1 MRRAVTLALL
11 PVVLLLTNSSPAKAS
26 RVVGEVTRI
35 IGREI
40 LADFPVP
47 VYPRSM
53 MMVLRGDGDSI
64 AGTAIAQR
72 CEGDLPPYQVTGEL
86 LFAADAVELVA
97 GKKVYVNSINTAPA
111 PSSIKRSV
119 VAGGSHLPMAANSLG
134 LYYFAAGQTVGYG
147 ALGLGYERGVRIV
160 NGLRIELDGGITGVG
175 NISARDPDVVN
186 TDQLIKSASGRVRL
200 DFGPHFGFY
209 SAYRWTEARGDA
221 MRWDTLTRRLRGEE
235 FIAPSTLD
243 SGKVRMQGIEYGLA
257 VSPAPRLAV
266 CAGYVPAYR
275 ADYGSLGVRC
285 EPAYTAEIRLGVG
298 DRILRLRGV
307 MTDGYWMGDLAIA
320 IR

>member
-1 MRRAVTLALL
+1 MRRAVISALL
-11 PVVLLLTNSSPAKAS
+11 LSALLATISLPAEAG
-26 RVVGEVTRI
+26 RVVGEVTRV

-40 LADFPVP
+40 VADFPVP

-86 LFAADAVELVA
+86 LFATDSVELVA
-97 GKKVYVNSINTAPA
+97 GKKVYVNAINTAPA

-160 NGLRIELDGGITGVG
+160 DGLRIEVDGGITGVG
-175 NISARDPDVVN
+175 NINARDPNVVN
-186 TDQLIKSASGRVRL
+186 TDQLIKSASGRLRF
-200 DFGPHFGFY
+200 DFGPRFGFY
-209 SAYRWTEARGDA
+209 TAYRWTEARGDA
-221 MRWDTLTRRLRGEE
+221 ARWDTLTRRLRGAP
-235 FIAPSTLD
+235 FVAPSTLD
-243 SGKVRMQGIEYGLA
+243 SGIVRMQGIEYGLM
-257 VSPAPRLAV
+257 VSPAPRLV
-266 CAGYVPAYR
+266 LCAGYVPVYL
-275 ADYGSLGVRC
+275 ADYGSLGVRSD
-285 EPAYTAEIRLGVG
+285 PAYTAEIRLGLG
-298 DRILRLRGV
+298 NRILRLRGA
-307 MTDGYWMGDLAIA
+307 MTDGYWIGDLAIG
-320 IR
+320 IM